1 VLCLAACVASLAFGA
16 TPASAAPA
24 NPSCPAGLAPPATA
38 PPSGRPWPQQ
48 RYDLDRLAPIADG
61 HSVTVAVIDSGVDAS
76 WPQLRDRVLPGV
88 DELVHGGDGRQDCVG
103 HGTAVASII
112 AAAPGQG
119 EDALRGVA
127 PGAKILP
134 IRVTEVTAEGVS
146 AARTGSASGLADAIR
161 TAADRG
167 ARVLNVSM
175 VLGVDDPQV
184 AAAVRYALAH
194 QAVVV
199 AAVGNG
205 HRTDGGVDPVP
216 YPAGYPGVIGV
227 GAIDA
232 DGQRLA
238 QSQVGGYVKLVAPG
252 GAVVGATAGGLAPF
266 SGTSFAAPFVAGAAA
281 LVLQRWP
288 ELTAE
293 QVAERL
299 YATADPA
306 PDAAPSPD
314 YGYGVVNPYRAAT
327 AAPPGPTPSAPAAT
341 APAARAAAARSHAGL
356 GAALPLAGVG
366 AALVVVVLLI
376 GLTLPNG
383 ARRRWR
389 PGN

>member
-1 VLCLAACVASLAFGA
+1 VLGLTALVVTLTFGN
-16 TPASAAPA
+16 AAPA
-24 NPSCPAGLAPPATA
+24 GAAPTAPGCPAGLAPPPAVSPTA
-38 PPSGRPWPQQ
+38 RPWPQQ
-48 RYDLDRLAPIADG
+48 RYDLDRLAPVADG
-61 HSVTVAVIDSGVDAS
+61 HGVTVAVIDSGVDATS
-76 WPQLRDRVLPGV
+76 PQLRNRVLPGA

-127 PGAKILP
+127 PGARILP
-134 IRVTEVTAEGVS
+134 IRVTERTEDSGAGRPGTAKD
-146 AARTGSASGLADAIR
+146 LADAVR
-161 TAADRG
+161 TAVDRG
-167 ARVLNVSM
+167 ARVLNISM
-175 VLGVDDPQV
+175 VLDTDDPDV
-184 AAAVRYALAH
+184 AAGIRYALAH
-194 QAVVV
+194 QVVVV

-205 HRTDGGVDPVP
+205 HRTDSGPDPVS

-238 QSQVGGYVKLVAPG
+238 QSQVGEYVKLVAPG
-252 GAVVGATAGGLAPF
+252 GAVVAATAGGVASF
-266 SGTSFAAPFVAGAAA
+266 SGTSFAAPFVAAAAA

-293 QVAERL
+293 QVAARL
-299 YATADPA
+299 YATADPV

-327 AAPPGPTPSAPAAT
+327 AVPAGPAASTRPAT
-341 APAARAAAARSHAGL
+341 APAADTATATRRAGL
-356 GAALPLAGVG
+356 GPALPLAGAG
-366 AALVVVVLLI
+366 AGLLAVVLLV

-389 PGN
+389 PGS